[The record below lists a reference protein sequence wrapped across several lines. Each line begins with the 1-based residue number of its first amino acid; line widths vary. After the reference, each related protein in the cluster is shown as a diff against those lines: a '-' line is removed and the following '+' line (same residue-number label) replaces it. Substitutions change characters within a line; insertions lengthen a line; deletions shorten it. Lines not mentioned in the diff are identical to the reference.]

1 MHTLSAVHMVGMDTI
16 ERRLVTVE
24 TITALTPI
32 PNADAIESASVR
44 GWNVVVRKGEF
55 SIGQAVLYFEIDS
68 ALPLSDPRFAFLAA
82 RGTKILD
89 PGTETERVVHRL
101 KTARLRGVYSQGLVL
116 ALTDFPEVT
125 GLLQNQPLPSLLGAS
140 ADDLAT
146 YDWAGL
152 LGVHKYEPPIPLSWA
167 AQVVGEFPSFGAMRK
182 TDSERVQN
190 LTGVWRRSW
199 PTARGRPPKRWD
211 GCLEARTRIQMADG
225 SKKFIRNVAVGDEV
239 LGMDQQ
245 GRVVPTVVTRTWRNG
260 QTDHWVSLIGR
271 RNNAG
276 RGSATTSLNATANH
290 MIWMP
295 DRGKYVAASDVV
307 VGDRVLTIRV
317 SPAITPMQESVI
329 LGKLLGDGCADTPE
343 CPAWGVVWGHTEK
356 DADYVMW
363 TRKALGPLAGQ
374 LQYATSGYGSSMVRS
389 RTVKSP
395 FIAHAFR
402 DFYPEGRKIVPKL
415 VVGRLDPISLA
426 VWYMDDGSLSVSEGQ
441 EDRAAFATDGFSL
454 EENEILQ
461 EALRCL
467 GLDSSL
473 QLSKGRWH
481 IRLNCRSAEKLFLMV
496 APYIPTVMQ
505 RKLPARYRG
514 GPGWLPPDN
523 DAGFQPFLVPITI
536 EKVGVI
542 RSGKPSTLQMTKFD
556 LTTGTSNFFANQT
569 LVHNSSCTVFSDS
582 SGELRVCG
590 RGWEL
595 KDGDNV
601 YWNTV
606 RAYGIESWLHKGT
619 TGVQFEI
626 FGPGIQKNPLRSPTV
641 RVAVFDYLIHGVP
654 QPRFVW
660 PRQVLAHT
668 TPIHDLEL
676 CSSPAGAVEQVD
688 GLTSLITPGR
698 RAEGV
703 VWHQTTPTIACME
716 LDQRSTFKA
725 ISNSYLVK
733 TGG

>member
-1 MHTLSAVHMVGMDTI
+1 VHTLSAVHMVGMDTT

-125 GLLQNQPLPSLLGAS
+125 GLLQNQPSTVHDTS
-140 ADDLAT
+140 D

-167 AQVVGEFPSFGAMRK
+167 AQVVGEFPSGTMRK

-190 LTGVWRRSW
+190 LTGVW
-199 PTARGRPPKRWD
+199 
-211 GCLEARTRIQMADG
+211 
-225 SKKFIRNVAVGDEV
+225 
-239 LGMDQQ
+239 
-245 GRVVPTVVTRTWRNG
+245 
-260 QTDHWVSLIGR
+260 
-271 RNNAG
+271 
-276 RGSATTSLNATANH
+276 
-290 MIWMP
+290 
-295 DRGKYVAASDVV
+295 
-307 VGDRVLTIRV
+307 
-317 SPAITPMQESVI
+317 PAILAHGPWQ
-329 LGKLLGDGCADTPE
+329 G
-343 CPAWGVVWGHTEK
+343 TEK
-356 DADYVMW
+356 V
-363 TRKALGPLAGQ
+363 
-374 LQYATSGYGSSMVRS
+374 
-389 RTVKSP
+389 
-395 FIAHAFR
+395 
-402 DFYPEGRKIVPKL
+402 
-415 VVGRLDPISLA
+415 
-426 VWYMDDGSLSVSEGQ
+426 DGL
-441 EDRAAFATDGFSL
+441 
-454 EENEILQ
+454 
-461 EALRCL
+461 
-467 GLDSSL
+467 
-473 QLSKGRWH
+473 
-481 IRLNCRSAEKLFLMV
+481 
-496 APYIPTVMQ
+496 
-505 RKLPARYRG
+505 
-514 GPGWLPPDN
+514 
-523 DAGFQPFLVPITI
+523 
-536 EKVGVI
+536 
-542 RSGKPSTLQMTKFD
+542 
-556 LTTGTSNFFANQT
+556 
-569 LVHNSSCTVFSDS
+569 SCTVFSDY

-606 RAYGIESWLHKGT
+606 RAYGIESWLHKGN

-626 FGPGIQKNPLRSPTV
+626 YGPGIQKNPLRVPTV
-641 RVAVFDYLIHGVP
+641 RVAVFDYLVHGGP
-654 QPRFVW
+654 QPRFTW
-660 PRQVLAHT
+660 PSQVLAHA

-676 CSSPAGAVEQVD
+676 PDTPAGAVEQVD